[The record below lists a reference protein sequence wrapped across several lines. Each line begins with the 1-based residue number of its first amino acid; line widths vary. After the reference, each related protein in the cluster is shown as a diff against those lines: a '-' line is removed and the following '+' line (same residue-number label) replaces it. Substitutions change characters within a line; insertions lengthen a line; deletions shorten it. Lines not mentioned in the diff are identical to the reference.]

1 MAGPRG
7 LCYPGIKDP
16 DPKGFLPMKLL
27 VERLSTTPTA
37 LAFDADASWWEAVG
51 SGRDAAEPQL
61 HGEAHFTL
69 SAQKLAEEIYIEGE
83 ARAEFE
89 CTCSRCLVR
98 YRHALRE
105 PFRIV
110 LEPAA
115 ERVPSDPEGADA
127 LARYGLWLGDELD
140 AGWFRG
146 TEIDLTG
153 FLQEVMVLAL
163 PVQPLCR
170 ADCRGLCPQCGTD
183 RNTQSCD
190 CEQVRSDSPFA
201 VLRGVVTERGD

>member
-1 MAGPRG
+1 MAMLRG

-16 DPKGFLPMKLL
+16 DPKGFSPMKLL
-27 VERLSTTPTA
+27 VERLSTTSTA
-37 LAFDADASWWEAVG
+37 LAFDADAAWWEAV
-51 SGRDAAEPQL
+51 SREPDAVEPQL
-61 HGEAHFTL
+61 HGDAHFTL
-69 SAQKLAEEIYIEGE
+69 SAQKLGEDLYLEGE

-98 YRHALRE
+98 YRQALRE

-127 LARYGLWLGDELD
+127 LARSGLWLGDELD
-140 AGWFRG
+140 AGWYRG
-146 TEIDLTG
+146 AEIDLTG

-183 RNTQSCD
+183 RNTESCD
-190 CEQVRSDSPFA
+190 CEQMRPDSHFA

>member
-1 MAGPRG
+1 MAGLRS

-16 DPKGFLPMKLL
+16 DPKGFSQMKLL
-27 VERLSTTPTA
+27 VERLSTTPTE
-37 LAFDADASWWEAVG
+37 LAFDADAAWWEAVA
-51 SGRDAAEPQL
+51 REPDALEPQL
-61 HGEAHFTL
+61 CGEAHFAL
-69 SAQKLAEEIYIEGE
+69 SAQKLGEELYLEGQ

-127 LARYGLWLGDELD
+127 LARFGLWLGDELD
-140 AGWFRG
+140 AGWYRG

-183 RNTQSCD
+183 RNTGRCD
-190 CEQVRSDSPFA
+190 CREMRSDSPFA